1 MFLTEVLNPIF
12 AINNEIMINTE
23 TLQDLRER
31 LVALRRYL

>member
-12 AINNEIMINTE
+12 VINYKEMINTE